1 LARVAAASLSSWS
14 FDDSTGVPFPLSTV
28 FHFLLPNENLF
39 LVSAHLGEW
48 PALGV
53 SGKYGC
59 GVVAPV
65 GSHFESGVDGG
76 ILLEFFQIEPQ
87 MARNGHACNQHF
99 GRYVPLGNLTGVNDG
114 GPLAA
119 GSSRNADSSF
129 SEAVSGGRLGGV
141 ARARDLVDGR

>member
-1 LARVAAASLSSWS
+1 M
-14 FDDSTGVPFPLSTV
+14 PFPLSTV

-59 GVVAPV
+59 GVVVAPV

-76 ILLEFFQIEPQ
+76 ILPIELSDSIT
-87 MARNGHACNQHF
+87 NGMKRACMQTEF

-114 GPLAA
+114 GPRAA

-129 SEAVSGGRLGGV
+129 SEADSGGRLGGV